1 MNNKDLY
8 DSIFSGEYDENKDD
22 SVEILGYGYP
32 AFPFGSGVNDLKV
45 GNKKVLQMFVGNVKV
60 YDFNDI

>member
-8 DSIFSGEYDENKDD
+8 DSIFSGEYDEKQEK
-22 SVEILGYGYP
+22 VEILGYGYP
-32 AFPFGSGVNDLKV
+32 VFPFDSGINDLKV
-45 GNKKVLQMFVGNVKV
+45 GDKKVVQMFMGNIKV